1 MTTKMSSQKNRL
13 TPMTRNTH
21 TKCVCV
27 CVYLD
32 LRLTSARIIFNEK
45 LVQRHPASSNSH
57 HHRAAQNPDQTQ
69 LLGVSEL
76 KRRRRRKLKKKSK
89 ENPTITSGILISSVS
104 CKNRRMT
111 TCTVRTST
119 LQSPDAQPRSPIISR
134 RENLFLNF
142 TFFFPQSKQE
152 SQHHQHKKRHFQ
164 NLCFYFLS
172 KQLHFFFFAQQPQ
185 SKADSKS
192 PEPLITASAM
202 SLSPAAR
209 WAICHFQRANKSRAQ
224 SRRR

>member
-1 MTTKMSSQKNRL
+1 M
-13 TPMTRNTH
+13 
-21 TKCVCV
+21 CV

-45 LVQRHPASSNSH
+45 LVQRHPASANSH

-76 KRRRRRKLKKKSK
+76 KEEEEEKVKKKKSK
-89 ENPTITSGILISSVS
+89 ENPTITSGIIISSVS

-134 RENLFLNF
+134 RENLSLNF
-142 TFFFPQSKQE
+142 TFFFPSQSRNH
-152 SQHHQHKKRHFQ
+152 STTSTKKDI
-164 NLCFYFLS
+164 S
-172 KQLHFFFFAQQPQ
+172 KIFVFIFSPSSLIFFFFAQQPQ

-192 PEPLITASAM
+192 PKPLITASAM